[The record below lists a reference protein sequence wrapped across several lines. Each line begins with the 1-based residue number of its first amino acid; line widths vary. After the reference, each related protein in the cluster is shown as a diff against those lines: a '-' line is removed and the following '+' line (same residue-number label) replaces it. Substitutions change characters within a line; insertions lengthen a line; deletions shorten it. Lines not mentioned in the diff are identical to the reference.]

1 MNEEIETM
9 ISKLTKLIELW
20 EDGTKCRANAVELQ
34 MHLSI
39 MKLMLGIEKF
49 DALPALVRVLKEVT
63 DFIEADDK
71 RKAEFA
77 KARVEIKQSIDT
89 MKEALA

>member
-1 MNEEIETM
+1 MNEEIESM
-9 ISKLTKLIELW
+9 ISKLTKLVELW

-63 DFIEADDK
+63 DFIDADDK
-71 RKAEFA
+71 SKAEFA
-77 KARVEIKQSIDT
+77 KSRNEIKDT
-89 MKEALA
+89 ISSMKEALA